1 MNKKGRCISTILGIK
16 VDCINLTEVLKKLVR
31 WVEGSGQRYI
41 VTPNPEMLVEAQKD
55 EQFKRVLNEAD
66 LAIPDGIGL
75 VWSSRA
81 IKERVAGAE
90 LMMEMCRLASQNGY
104 KVFLLGG
111 VGETAS
117 KAASKLEKKFDG
129 LVIKAESGPQNIK
142 QATDTENER
151 VIKMINDFKPH
162 FLMVGFGHNKQE
174 KWISKNLNKLKVKVA
189 MGVGGSFDYLVKP
202 HLRAPKMIQGIGLEW
217 LWRLAL
223 QPWRIKRQLRLV
235 KFVWMKFKAR

>member
-90 LMMEMCRLASQNGY
+90 LMMEMCRLASQKGY
-104 KVFLLGG
+104 KGFFLGG
-111 VGETAS
+111 GGETAS
-117 KAASKLEKKFDG
+117 KDASKIEKKIDG
-129 LVIKAESGPQNIK
+129 LVIKKETGPQNIK
-142 QATDTENER
+142 KGNDNEKER
-151 VIKMINDFKPH
+151 GEKK
-162 FLMVGFGHNKQE
+162 NKE
-174 KWISKNLNKLKVKVA
+174 
-189 MGVGGSFDYLVKP
+189 F
-202 HLRAPKMIQGIGLEW
+202 
-217 LWRLAL
+217 
-223 QPWRIKRQLRLV
+223 
-235 KFVWMKFKAR
+235 